1 VDLGLDGA
9 VAVVTGAGRGIG
21 LAVAQTLV
29 SEGVHVVA
37 GARDPGPDLEVLVRA
52 GKAHTLAVDLGTAD
66 GPGRLAELA
75 LTEFGRIDILVN
87 NVGAVTPRT
96 NGFLLVTDDEWTRS
110 LTLNLV
116 SAVRATRA
124 VLPAMVTAGRGSIV
138 TIASINA
145 SLPDP
150 GVIDYSAAKAALV
163 NFTKSVSKEFG
174 PRSPGASPSP
184 PRSRTSRPSSP
195 ATGWPATSPAPP
207 SPSTAA
213 IPPKRTDHRKAL
225 RTGPCDS
232 DGMTDRSGPRRD
244 LERTR
249 DGRVQLTQRG
259 RPLDPD
265 AEWRGPIRIRLAR
278 GE

>member
-29 SEGVHVVA
+29 AEGAHVVA

-96 NGFLLVTDDEWTRS
+96 NGFLLVTDEEWTRS

-138 TIASINA
+138 TIASVNA

-174 PRSPGASPSP
+174 PHGIRANAINPGPVATRLWLGSAETIAATTGANPESVAEEAAAHAVTGRFTQPAEVANLAAFLASD
-184 PRSRTSRPSSP
+184 RV
-195 ATGWPATSPAPP
+195 AGNITGAAFAIDGGY
-207 SPSTAA
+207 STE
-213 IPPKRTDHRKAL
+213 TH
-225 RTGPCDS
+225 
-232 DGMTDRSGPRRD
+232 
-244 LERTR
+244 
-249 DGRVQLTQRG
+249 
-259 RPLDPD
+259 
-265 AEWRGPIRIRLAR
+265 
-278 GE
+278 